1 MRPDRNRQSGFRLSR
16 LELVTGGIVA
26 IGALAIVVA
35 ERRRP
40 LRRRTQPG
48 PDREFVNLAMGAAS
62 ALAIMAAETPLVGP
76 LARIAEERNRGLVRR
91 LPLPEWGRDVAGLL
105 LMDYT
110 FYLWHVLTHKVPLL
124 WRLHLVHH
132 VDLDLDASTALRFH
146 ALDMV
151 VSAPWRAGQVA
162 LIGLSPRG
170 LRLWQRFFFLSIL
183 FHHSNLRLPEGLE
196 RRLAWVLTTP
206 GCMASIIPRPRT
218 RPTRTGRAASASGT
232 VCTARSASTSIRTP
246 SPSGYLLIAIPP
258 KRASADPCR
267 CRSGPNGT
275 TGPRRQTIAE
285 GWLASGRPGVT
296 GQAMQSSAGWSF
308 GTATRYQMNGRRGLG
323 TT

>member
-1 MRPDRNRQSGFRLSR
+1 
-16 LELVTGGIVA
+16 
-26 IGALAIVVA
+26 
-35 ERRRP
+35 
-40 LRRRTQPG
+40 
-48 PDREFVNLAMGAAS
+48 MGAAS

-162 LIGLSPRG
+162 LIGLSLG
-170 LRLWQRFFFLSIL
+170 ACACGS
-183 FHHSNLRLPEGLE
+183 
-196 RRLAWVLTTP
+196 
-206 GCMASIIPRPRT
+206 ASSSSRSSST
-218 RPTRTGRAASASGT
+218 TRTSA
-232 VCTARSASTSIRTP
+232 
-246 SPSGYLLIAIPP
+246 
-258 KRASADPCR
+258 CR
-267 CRSGPNGT
+267 KALRG
-275 TGPRRQTIAE
+275 A
-285 GWLASGRPGVT
+285 WPG
-296 GQAMQSSAGWSF
+296 S
-308 GTATRYQMNGRRGLG
+308 
-323 TT
+323 

>member
-1 MRPDRNRQSGFRLSR
+1 MRLDRNRQSGFRLGR
-16 LELVTGGIVA
+16 FELVTGAVVA

-35 ERRRP
+35 EHRRP
-40 LRRRTQPG
+40 LRRRTQAEPN
-48 PDREFVNLAMGAAS
+48 RELVNLAMGAAS

-76 LARIAEERNRGLVRR
+76 LARIAEERDRGLVRR

-110 FYLWHVLTHKVPLL
+110 FYLWHVLTHKVSLL

-206 GCMASIIPRPRT
+206 RMHGIHHS
-218 RPTRTGRAASASGT
+218 AAKDETESNWSSGFSFWDRLHGT
-232 VCTARSASTSIRTP
+232 FRLDVDQDD
-246 SPSGYLLIAIPP
+246 IAIGVPAYRDP
-258 KRASADPCR
+258 ADTGIG
-267 CRSGPNGT
+267 RSLSMPFRSQRDAWT
-275 TGPRRQTIAE
+275 PA
-285 GWLASGRPGVT
+285 PDHP
-296 GQAMQSSAGWSF
+296 
-308 GTATRYQMNGRRGLG
+308 
-323 TT
+323 